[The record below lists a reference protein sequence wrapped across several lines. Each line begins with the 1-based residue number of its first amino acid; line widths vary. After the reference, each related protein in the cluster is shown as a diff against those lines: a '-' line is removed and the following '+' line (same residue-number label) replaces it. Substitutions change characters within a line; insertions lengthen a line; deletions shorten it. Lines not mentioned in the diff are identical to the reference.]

1 MKRIKSYNKN
11 IAVSL
16 KNSNAVRAF
25 EFEITDRKHFN
36 IVKKYYDLLVDY
48 KIIFLF
54 PDENNEKISKDEV
67 MDIGKINTINMLLQD
82 ITKRYTVI
90 HSFRHTYVTNE
101 IKKLIEK
108 KDKKN
113 EDMYDLIARVGHEDP
128 ETTIIHYTHL
138 DLIKIM

>member
-1 MKRIKSYNKN
+1 M
-11 IAVSL
+11 

-36 IVKKYYDLLVDY
+36 IVKKYYDLLVDDG

-54 PDENNEKISKDEV
+54 PDENDGKISKDKV
-67 MDIGKINTINMLLQD
+67 MDISKINTINTLLQD

-128 ETTIIHYTHL
+128 ETSIINYTHL